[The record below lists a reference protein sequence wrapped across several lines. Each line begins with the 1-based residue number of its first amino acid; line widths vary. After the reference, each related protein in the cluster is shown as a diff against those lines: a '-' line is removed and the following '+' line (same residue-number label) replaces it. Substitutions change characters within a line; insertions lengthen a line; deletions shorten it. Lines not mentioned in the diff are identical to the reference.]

1 MTVGVDL
8 DRSVADTIHLESLPG
23 VVDRLIQQ
31 CHDIGAPAMTAIK
44 RVGDSVLMEY
54 HGPLRLVAGL
64 RTYSALSVVL
74 SEYERDRDAG
84 YTGAVDRH
92 RRSVATGV
100 LSALTG
106 VEGRLG
112 FRIDPLRDR
121 WTLRDRVVEGLS
133 WQNDPSGWQ
142 VNLTRSGGL
151 LVGQVGPLHRSSR
164 FPAMR
169 RLPAS
174 TNPLIAADLAHL
186 LQPRPGHVVY
196 DPFCGSGTLLVEVH
210 ALDSA
215 LTLLGSDRAAAALVA
230 AAANRHLFPPGR
242 LLRADAVRLPVATDS
257 VDRVISNIP
266 FGKRVGSHAG
276 NLELYPGFLGELNR
290 VLRADGRAVLLTEDK
305 TLFRRSVQATP
316 ELHIV
321 REAQLASGGLHP
333 SAYALERTRAA
344 TRRRKTRPAPSR

>member
-1 MTVGVDL
+1 
-8 DRSVADTIHLESLPG
+8 
-23 VVDRLIQQ
+23 RL
-31 CHDIGAPAMTAIK
+31 
-44 RVGDSVLMEY
+44 
-54 HGPLRLVAGL
+54 
-64 RTYSALSVVL
+64 
-74 SEYERDRDAG
+74 
-84 YTGAVDRH
+84 

-316 ELHIV
+316 ELHI
-321 REAQLASGGLHP
+321 
-333 SAYALERTRAA
+333 
-344 TRRRKTRPAPSR
+344 